1 MKKQFL
7 GLSDDGFRVYTMWTP
22 GEKGDCGIVMT
33 VGYRDDEFM
42 IYDSEPWANKQEQE
56 LERIA
61 LSSAEEMRNL
71 QKVMM
76 SSVTFGYGSRGF
88 GKSRIGQLHQIAAG
102 SFADLEARANRQQ
115 IKTTVFADVFKDP
128 SIHKVT
134 VTPDQQGQPKR
145 KPQPNRGPRGRK
157 DWK

>member
-1 MKKQFL
+1 MKKKFL

-33 VGYRDDEFM
+33 VGYRDDEFI
-42 IYDSEPWANKQEQE
+42 IYDSEPWADEHEQA
-56 LERIA
+56 LERSA
-61 LSSAEEMRNL
+61 LSAADQMRDI
-71 QKVMM
+71 QKMM
-76 SSVTFGYGSRGF
+76 TGSLTFGYRSRGF
-88 GKSRIGQLHQIAAG
+88 VKRSIGQLDQITRG
-102 SFADLEARANRQQ
+102 SFADLEARANRQRDATLMFLDEYKPKNLK
-115 IKTTVFADVFKDP
+115 IA
-128 SIHKVT
+128 